1 MSIIRVDSKATFKVI
16 SQYDSALI
24 NESDAEMEQ
33 LKKDGKQTRYEDY
46 LDSLDE
52 SKLQMKEGDK
62 PTYFVIRCLKNTEL
76 AEIHQKH
83 MVVDPVAKTTQARNA
98 GLMMLEHFKMGCLGI
113 QNEDGTI
120 QKLDADDVGFGVA
133 LSIGTTVS
141 MFTSLGKNLK
151 NA

>member
-1 MSIIRVDSKATFKVI
+1 MSIIRVDSKATFKII

-24 NESDAEMEQ
+24 NETEEEMAQ
-33 LKKDGKQTRYEDY
+33 LKAEGKQTRYEDY
-46 LDSLDE
+46 LDNLDE
-52 SKLQMKEGDK
+52 SKLQLKEGDK
-62 PTYFVIRCLKNTEL
+62 PTYFVVRCLKNTEL

-83 MVVDPVAKTTQARNA
+83 MVVDPVAKTSQARNA
-98 GLMMLEHFKMGCLGI
+98 SLMMLDHFKIGCLGI

-133 LSIGTTVS
+133 LSIGVAIST
-141 MFTSLGKNLK
+141 FTSLGKNLK